1 MWFTAAAFL
10 DATTVEREQTSQVA
24 HTDHELELNSSA
36 RVCKCAGVHI
46 ATGSNL
52 QGLPANGR
60 SFVLGLRT
68 RIWSDA
74 PTPRPSEL
82 LSGSVCCWLAR
93 PLLSRYRHGSRKVV
107 AAGFQNLTRELDQRA
122 SEIIGLYVHCSAARN
137 SLRAGFGNMEFIV
150 SRFGPRGW

>member
-10 DATTVEREQTSQVA
+10 DATTVEREQTSQVV

-93 PLLSRYRHGSRKVV
+93 PLLSRYRHGSRKV
-107 AAGFQNLTRELDQRA
+107 AGNLTREPRR
-122 SEIIGLYVHCSAARN
+122 SRIRIGLYVNSSAARN
-137 SLRAGFGNMEFIV
+137 SLQAGFGNLEFIV
-150 SRFGPRGW
+150 GRFGPKGW